1 MKTDASRQPLGHID
15 IHGCAY
21 CGENHELVEY
31 YAPNPNDDPPET
43 WCLCPSTG
51 KILYLKGLKI
61 MNNDIMGDDSDRLD
75 KDMRQTL
82 WWIAGVGSV
91 AFLSLCI
98 LTLAAL
104 MFFSKGQG
112 VCLLLVRLHAS
123 S

>member
-1 MKTDASRQPLGHID
+1 MKAYEIGLPVGHVD
-15 IHGCAY
+15 IHGCSH
-21 CGENHELVEY
+21 CGDDHETVEY
-31 YAPNPNDDPPET
+31 YTTSPDDGPPED
-43 WCLCPSTG
+43 WCVCPSTG
-51 KILYLKGLKI
+51 KIIHIKGLQI

-104 MFFSKGQG
+104 MFFSKG
-112 VCLLLVRLHAS
+112 
-123 S
+123 